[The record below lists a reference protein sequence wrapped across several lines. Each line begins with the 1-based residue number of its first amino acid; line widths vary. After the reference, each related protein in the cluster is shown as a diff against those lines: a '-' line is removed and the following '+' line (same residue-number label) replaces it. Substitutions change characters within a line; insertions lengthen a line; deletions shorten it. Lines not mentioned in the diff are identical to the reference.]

1 MDRANGGAGMKAGL
15 IGLGLVADTHV
26 AAIAATAGKV
36 ALGGVYARD
45 PQARRDFAA
54 RHGGVTCYGSVADM
68 AADPTLDFVIVATPP
83 NARLEIVKTLIAGAK
98 PILMEKPIERNFK
111 AAQEIV
117 TLCENATLPLG
128 VVLQHRVRPA
138 SRELLG
144 LLAKGTLGQIRAVEL
159 RVPWWRDQSYYEE
172 PGRGTYARDG
182 GGVLITQAIHSLD
195 LMLLLAGP
203 VAAVQAMTATTG
215 LHELESEDHAAAG
228 VQFASGAVGS
238 VMATTAAFPGA
249 GEMIALYCD
258 KGTAVLDAAQLSVT
272 CHDGTTERFGAP
284 AQTGGGA
291 DPMGF
296 GAEWHQAIIED
307 FASALAQSRPPI
319 ASGRSALGVQAL
331 IDAMHLS
338 SREGRKVTLK
348 KEG

>member
-1 MDRANGGAGMKAGL
+1 MKAGL
-15 IGLGLVADTHV
+15 IGLGLVADTHA
-26 AAIAATAGKV
+26 AAIAATGGKV

-54 RHGGVTCYGSVADM
+54 RHGGVSCYGSVADM

-83 NARLEIVKTLIAGAK
+83 NARLEIVKTLIAGGK
-98 PILMEKPIERNFK
+98 PILMEKPIERNFQ
-111 AAQEIV
+111 AAQQIV
-117 TLCENATLPLG
+117 TLCETADIPLG
-128 VVLQHRVRPA
+128 VVFQHRVRPA
-138 SRELLG
+138 SRALLG
-144 LLAKGTLGQIRAVEL
+144 LLDKGALGRVHAVDL
-159 RVPWWRDQSYYEE
+159 RVPWWRDQGYYDE

-203 VAAVQAMTATTG
+203 VAAVHAMTTTTG
-215 LHELESEDHAAAG
+215 LHDLEGEDHATAG
-228 VQFASGAVGS
+228 LRFASGAVGS

-249 GEMIALYCD
+249 GEVIALYCD
-258 KGTAVLDAAQLSVT
+258 KATAVLDAAQLCVT
-272 CHDGTTERFGAP
+272 YRDGTTQRVGAP

-296 GAEWHQAIIED
+296 GAAWHQAIIED
-307 FASALAQSRPPI
+307 FASALAQNRPPI
-319 ASGRSALGVQAL
+319 ASGQSALAVQAL

-348 KEG
+348 KED